1 MKMESNLS
9 EPLGYN
15 SWREI
20 YCYDCF
26 IKNMN
31 ISNTS
36 LMMDAS
42 KGLSKTITT
51 QTLKQ

>member
-1 MKMESNLS
+1 MKMEFNLS

-20 YCYDCF
+20 DCYDCF
-26 IKNMN
+26 KKMN
-31 ISNTS
+31 ISNNS

-42 KGLSKTITT
+42 KGPSKAITT